1 MEIASTWSIVN
12 KVVTLIFI
20 DIIYSRNLKEVITIY
35 TIVIKDSA
43 KNPVD
48 FLSSVN
54 LMEDSLRTSIGY
66 VSPQDLFNIYAK
78 KFQEKYGVE
87 WDYSA
92 AKIAEKTHV

>member
-1 MEIASTWSIVN
+1 
-12 KVVTLIFI
+12 
-20 DIIYSRNLKEVITIY
+20 
-35 TIVIKDSA
+35 
-43 KNPVD
+43 
-48 FLSSVN
+48 
-54 LMEDSLRTSIGY
+54 MEDSLRTSIGY